1 MAQPA
6 AQHKDEAASLPG
18 GNTVLVEF
26 EDGIAWVTMNRP
38 EKRNAMSPTLA
49 SRNART
55 CSTRWRPTSA
65 ARSWCS
71 PARAT
76 AFSRRHGPEGILPRH
91 RPSLAARAR
100 AHLPHQRGVAVAP
113 APVLSEADHRDG
125 QRLVLRRRVHA
136 AGLLRSR
143 DRGRGSDVRSV
154 GDQLGHHPGR
164 RRDQGGGAGDE
175 PARRA
180 LLHHDRRDLRRPQG
194 RQHEPRQRGGAA
206 ARTCASAPGSSRR
219 P

>member
-1 MAQPA
+1 MNQGRQAPRRSR
-6 AQHKDEAASLPG
+6 ERPFPG
-18 GNTVLVEF
+18 GKTVLVEF

-38 EKRNAMSPTLA
+38 EKRNCISPTLA
-49 SRNART
+49 AEMLAGDQR
-55 CSTRWRPTSA
+55 
-65 ARSWCS
+65 ARSR
-71 PARAT
+71 PALPGAGAHRRGR
-76 AFSRRHGPEGILPRH
+76 FVLRRHGPEGVLPRQ

-113 APVLSEADHRDG
+113 VPVLSEADHRDG

-143 DRGRGSDVRSV
+143 HRRRGSDVRPL

-164 RRDQGGGAGDE
+164 RRHQGGVAGDE
-175 PARRA
+175 PARLP

-194 RQHEPRQRGGAA
+194 RQP
-206 ARTCASAPGSSRR
+206 
-219 P
+219 